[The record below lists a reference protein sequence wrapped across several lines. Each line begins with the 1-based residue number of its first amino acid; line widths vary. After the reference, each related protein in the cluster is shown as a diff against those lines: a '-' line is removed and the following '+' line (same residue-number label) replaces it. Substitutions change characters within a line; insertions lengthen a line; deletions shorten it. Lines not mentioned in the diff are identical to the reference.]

1 MALPFAGILLAFQ
14 AAGVIFD
21 YRNTRNQQKMIQQG
35 RALEKAAL
43 DANLEAVKLQSGE
56 ESLASM
62 QQLRKNLGSQIA
74 TNAARGTA
82 SNAGTAFS
90 LSNKSISSF
99 NEDERMRRF
108 NLLSKEANLRAQDVL
123 SGLHTLQS
131 ETQLGQAFT
140 GRLLDKIPLSSSIDK
155 FMESDLGKRWFG
167 ESKKPDAG
175 YGLTPMGG

>member
-1 MALPFAGILLAFQ
+1 MALPFACILLAFQ
-14 AAGVIFD
+14 AAGTIFD
-21 YRNTRNQQKMIQQG
+21 YRNMRNQQKMIQQG

-82 SNAGTAFS
+82 SGSGTAFA

-99 NEDERMRRF
+99 NDDERMRRF

-140 GRLLDKIPLSSSIDK
+140 GRLLDKLPVSSAFDAFKQSNIAK
-155 FMESDLGKRWFG
+155 QWGFG
-167 ESKKPDAG
+167 LE
-175 YGLTPMGG
+175 PMGG